1 MKPRPVWIIWY
12 AVALHALWGV
22 LLLVDASAIGATPL
36 SVYEHLPRVV
46 VAAGLLLAAALAGY
60 GSTRPRGHTTLG
72 ILALL
77 PQQGLLSVS
86 ALASVLAVVEG
97 RYGDGVVRPRLFIM
111 ADQAPII
118 LTMVLHTVAVVAVYM
133 PRPGHDELLDA
144 VAAVRAE
151 ADRLLVSL
159 GGGRPPSDP
168 APVSG
173 LPGELQPGPDAGQ
186 FDEVPDP
193 PLHGPHG
200 GAQLEGDG
208 LVGEA
213 GQQQ

>member
-1 MKPRPVWIIWY
+1 MRPRPVWIIWY

-22 LLLVDASAIGATPL
+22 LLLVDAPAVGATPL
-36 SVYEHLPRVV
+36 SVYRALPRVA
-46 VAAGLLLAAALAGY
+46 VATGLLLAAALAVY
-60 GSTRPRGHTTLG
+60 GSTGTRGPATLRV
-72 ILALL
+72 LALM

-86 ALASVLAVVEG
+86 AMASVVAVAAG
-97 RYGDGVVRPRLFIM
+97 RYGDGLARPRLFIM

-118 LTMVLHTVAVVAVYM
+118 LTMLLHTVAVVAVHM
-133 PRPGHDELLDA
+133 PRPGHDELRAA
-144 VAAVRAE
+144 VLAVRAE

-159 GGGRPPSDP
+159 GGGRPSDP

-173 LPGELQPGPDAGQ
+173 LPGELQPGADPRQ
-186 FDEVPDP
+186 LDEVPDA
-193 PLHGPHG
+193 PLYGPHG

-208 LVGEA
+208 LIGEP